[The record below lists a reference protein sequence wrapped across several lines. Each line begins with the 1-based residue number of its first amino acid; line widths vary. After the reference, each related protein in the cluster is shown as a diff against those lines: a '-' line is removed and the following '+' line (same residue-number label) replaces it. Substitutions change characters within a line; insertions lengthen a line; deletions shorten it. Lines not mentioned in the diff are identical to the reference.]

1 MLSCKI
7 IATRTIVITPDTT
20 VPVVA
25 MQQFRTREW
34 MLEEGAEFDWCPSLV
49 NSLRWDLS
57 KWTKRRRRNTWKR
70 FEVLFSQILLNVMRV
85 LSVNVWPELVPPAKY
100 LRFVAWSSGNQR
112 MAMRILL
119 YVRETGKIIKNPLF
133 SFNFMQKRRHYEAV
147 TALLKLE
154 IFNGGFKCKS
164 EVNN

>member
-1 MLSCKI
+1 
-7 IATRTIVITPDTT
+7 
-20 VPVVA
+20 
-25 MQQFRTREW
+25 
-34 MLEEGAEFDWCPSLV
+34 
-49 NSLRWDLS
+49 
-57 KWTKRRRRNTWKR
+57 
-70 FEVLFSQILLNVMRV
+70 
-85 LSVNVWPELVPPAKY
+85 
-100 LRFVAWSSGNQR
+100 

-133 SFNFMQKRRHYEAV
+133 SFNFMQKRRHYEAD